1 MASAVKKARKEVAVV
16 LALPHAMHAMRAHE
30 VLSCSNAHSG
40 YFEVIHRLFED
51 GVFVG
56 HDQSRHQSIWTGS
69 IL

>member
-16 LALPHAMHAMRAHE
+16 LALPHAMRAHE

-40 YFEVIHRLFED
+40 YFEVIHGLFED

-56 HDQSRHQSIWTGS
+56 HDQSILTGS